1 MVYAIVE
8 TGGHQIRM
16 EEGKFYNINNLQ
28 GVEKN
33 IQVLLN
39 RILLFSD
46 ENTKIIGTPIIPGAV
61 VKGRIVEMLQTKK
74 ILVYKMRP
82 KKKTRRKQGHRQK
95 MVRFFVE
102 SIEIKK

>member
-16 EEGKFYNINNLQ
+16 EEGKCYNINNLQ
-28 GVEKN
+28 GVDKN
-33 IQVLLN
+33 IEVYLN
-39 RILLFSD
+39 RILLFSSED
-46 ENTKIIGTPIIPGAV
+46 NKIIGTPVVKGAF
-61 VKGRIVEMLQTKK
+61 VKGRILDTVKAKK

-95 MVRFFVE
+95 LTRVL
-102 SIEIKK
+102 IEKVIIK

>member
-16 EEGKFYNINNLQ
+16 EEGKCYNINNLQ
-28 GVEKN
+28 GVDKN
-33 IQVLLN
+33 IEVYLN
-39 RILLFSD
+39 RILLLSD
-46 ENTKIIGTPIIPGAV
+46 EKNKIIGTPVVEGAF
-61 VKGRIVEMLQTKK
+61 VKGRILDTVKAKK

-102 SIEIKK
+102 SIQIKG